1 MERVEFPFRPWVRN
15 TCRKAMVWGLG
26 VVALLALVTW
36 WFRAPGTAATGR
48 AFGVL
53 VFYGVLFWLT
63 LLKIWWTAGK
73 AAVVVERDWLGYRPL
88 HTFTVKKIPYDKIFF
103 SGPRQATES
112 LRLIHERRPN
122 RAQEFFLNLA
132 VIDGRHELLD
142 VLGERLERAGLAP
155 ETGARHTWRRPGFEL
170 DLESAGR

>member
-15 TCRKAMVWGLG
+15 TCRKAMVWGIG
-26 VVALLALVTW
+26 IVALLGLVTW
-36 WFRAPGTAATGR
+36 RLWTPGSASAGR

-73 AAVVVERDWLGYRPL
+73 PAVVVEEDWLGYQPL
-88 HTFTVKKIPYDKIFF
+88 HSFTLRKIFYSKTF
-103 SGPRQATES
+103 FCGPREATES
-112 LRLIHERRPN
+112 LRLIHERRPE

-132 VIDGRHELLD
+132 VIDGRHEFLEA
-142 VLGERLERAGLAP
+142 LGERLETRGLQAVAG
-155 ETGARHTWRRPGFEL
+155 ERYTWRRPGFDL
-170 DLESAGR
+170 DLRGS